1 MSLQSKLMEQMK
13 VAMKSKDKVA
23 LQSLRAIKSEILL
36 ANTKGED
43 AGLTEEDEIKLLQKL
58 VKQRKDS
65 ATLYSEQGREDLA
78 TPELAEAKIIAQ
90 FLPEQMSTEDLKKF
104 ISEIISKTGATT
116 MKDMGRVMG
125 IASKELSGKADGKAI
140 SMTVKELLT

>member
-43 AGLTEEDEIKLLQKL
+43 AGLTEEDEIKLL
-58 VKQRKDS
+58 S
-65 ATLYSEQGREDLA
+65 CSEYS
-78 TPELAEAKIIAQ
+78 
-90 FLPEQMSTEDLKKF
+90 
-104 ISEIISKTGATT
+104 
-116 MKDMGRVMG
+116 
-125 IASKELSGKADGKAI
+125 
-140 SMTVKELLT
+140 

>member
-65 ATLYSEQGREDLA
+65 ATLYTEKGREDLA

-104 ISEIISKTGATT
+104 ISE
-116 MKDMGRVMG
+116 
-125 IASKELSGKADGKAI
+125 
-140 SMTVKELLT
+140 

>member
-65 ATLYSEQGREDLA
+65 ATLYTEKGREDLA
-78 TPELAEAKIIAQ
+78 TPELAEAKIITQ

-116 MKDMGRVMG
+116 MKDMGKVMG

-140 SMTVKELLT
+140 SMAVKELLA